1 MKRLLVCLDLTTAH
15 DRFAVLAC
23 DGLYDVMSNNGIV
36 SFISEEAEKPDATL
50 DQISQA
56 RSLIFMFSI
65 SGANPRY
72 PSRFILLTAF
82 THTCR
87 DNRPLSSVPSTIF

>member
-1 MKRLLVCLDLTTAH
+1 MKRLLVCLYLTAAH

-50 DQISQA
+50 DQISQV
-56 RSLIFMFSI
+56 RSVH
-65 SGANPRY
+65 
-72 PSRFILLTAF
+72 ILFYLFHFHA
-82 THTCR
+82 HC
-87 DNRPLSSVPSTIF
+87 DSTIHSCDCFL